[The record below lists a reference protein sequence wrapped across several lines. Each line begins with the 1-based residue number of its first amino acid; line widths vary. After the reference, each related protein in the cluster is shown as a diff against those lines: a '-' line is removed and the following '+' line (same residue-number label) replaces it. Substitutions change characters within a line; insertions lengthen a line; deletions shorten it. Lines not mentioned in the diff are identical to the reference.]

1 MPRESPAAP
10 GATRPRTCPTS
21 TSCSTPLGTSCSRPP
36 GRLYSRAMETT
47 AATTPQAR
55 SSGPLTALLGGVV
68 LVVAIVFIS
77 QASWSNAWYSTFKAI
92 HVIAA
97 VVWIGGGALL
107 TILGLVAER
116 RNEPVEL
123 ATIARQAATVGEKLF
138 APAGLVVVAMGIAMM
153 VNTDWGWGRFWV
165 IAGLV
170 GYAITFVTG
179 VGVLA
184 PLAKKVT
191 ALVEE
196 KGPADP
202 QTQAQIRKILS
213 IALVDV
219 ALLLLVVVDMITK
232 PSF

>member
-1 MPRESPAAP
+1 
-10 GATRPRTCPTS
+10 
-21 TSCSTPLGTSCSRPP
+21 
-36 GRLYSRAMETT
+36 METS
-47 AATTPQAR
+47 APTTPQAR
-55 SSGPLTALLGGVV
+55 SSAPLTGVLAGVV

-77 QASWSNAWYSTFKAI
+77 KGSWSNAWYSAFKAI
-92 HVIAA
+92 HVLAA
-97 VVWIGGGALL
+97 VIWIGGGAFL
-107 TILGLVAER
+107 TILGVAAER
-116 RNEPVEL
+116 KKDPVEL

-184 PLAKKVT
+184 PMARKVT
-191 ALVEE
+191 ALVDE

-202 QTQAQIRKILS
+202 ETMAAIGKILM
-213 IALVDV
+213 IARVDI
-219 ALLLLVVVDMITK
+219 ALLLLVVVDMVTK

>member
-1 MPRESPAAP
+1 
-10 GATRPRTCPTS
+10 
-21 TSCSTPLGTSCSRPP
+21 
-36 GRLYSRAMETT
+36 METT
-47 AATTPQAR
+47 AATTPRTR
-55 SSGPLTALLGGVV
+55 SSGPVTALLGGIV
-68 LVVAIVFIS
+68 LVVAVVFIS
-77 QASWSNAWYSTFKAI
+77 QASWSNAWYSAFKTV

-116 RNEPVEL
+116 KNDPVEL
-123 ATIARQAATVGEKLF
+123 ATVARWAATVGEKLF

-170 GYAITFVTG
+170 GYAITFVVG

-184 PLAKKVT
+184 PLAKKIT

-196 KGPADP
+196 KGATAPE
-202 QTQAQIRKILS
+202 TTAQIKKILL
-213 IALVDV
+213 IARVDV
-219 ALLLLVVVDMITK
+219 ALLLLVVVDMVTK

>member
-1 MPRESPAAP
+1 
-10 GATRPRTCPTS
+10 
-21 TSCSTPLGTSCSRPP
+21 
-36 GRLYSRAMETT
+36 METS
-47 AATTPQAR
+47 APTTPQAR
-55 SSGPLTALLGGVV
+55 SSAPLTGVLAGVV

-77 QASWSNAWYSTFKAI
+77 NASWSNAWYSAFKAI
-92 HVIAA
+92 HVLAA
-97 VVWIGGGALL
+97 VIWIGGGAFL
-107 TILGLVAER
+107 TILGVAAER
-116 RNEPVEL
+116 KNDPVEL

-191 ALVEE
+191 ALVDD

-202 QTQAQIRKILS
+202 ETMAAIGKVLM
-213 IALVDV
+213 IARVDI
-219 ALLLLVVVDMITK
+219 ALLLLVVVDMVTK
-232 PSF
+232 PAF

>member
-1 MPRESPAAP
+1 
-10 GATRPRTCPTS
+10 
-21 TSCSTPLGTSCSRPP
+21 
-36 GRLYSRAMETT
+36 METT
-47 AATTPQAR
+47 AATTPRTR
-55 SSGPLTALLGGVV
+55 SSGPVTALLGGIV
-68 LVVAIVFIS
+68 LVVAVVFIS
-77 QASWSNAWYSTFKAI
+77 QASWSNAWYSAFKTV

-116 RNEPVEL
+116 TNDPVEL
-123 ATIARQAATVGEKLF
+123 ATVARWAATVGEKLF

-170 GYAITFVTG
+170 GYAITFVVG

-184 PLAKKVT
+184 PLAKKIT

-196 KGPADP
+196 KGATAPE
-202 QTQAQIRKILS
+202 TTAQIKKILL
-213 IALVDV
+213 IARVDV
-219 ALLLLVVVDMITK
+219 ALLLLVVVDMVTK

>member
-1 MPRESPAAP
+1 
-10 GATRPRTCPTS
+10 
-21 TSCSTPLGTSCSRPP
+21 
-36 GRLYSRAMETT
+36 METSVP
-47 AATTPQAR
+47 TTPQAR
-55 SSGPLTALLGGVV
+55 SSAPLTGVLAGVV

-77 QASWSNAWYSTFKAI
+77 NASWSNTWYSAFKAI
-92 HVIAA
+92 HVLAA
-97 VVWIGGGALL
+97 VIWIGGGAFL
-107 TILGLVAER
+107 TILGVAAER
-116 RNEPVEL
+116 KNDPVEL

-191 ALVEE
+191 ALVDD

-202 QTQAQIRKILS
+202 ETMAAIGKILM
-213 IALVDV
+213 IARVDI
-219 ALLLLVVVDMITK
+219 ALLLLVVVDMVTK

>member
-1 MPRESPAAP
+1 
-10 GATRPRTCPTS
+10 
-21 TSCSTPLGTSCSRPP
+21 
-36 GRLYSRAMETT
+36 METT
-47 AATTPQAR
+47 AANTPQAR
-55 SSGPLTALLGGVV
+55 SSGLTALLGGIV

-77 QASWSNAWYSTFKAI
+77 QASWSNAWYSAFKTI

-97 VVWIGGGALL
+97 VIWIGGGALL
-107 TILGLVAER
+107 TILGVAAER
-116 RNEPVEL
+116 KNDPVEL

-179 VGVLA
+179 IAVLS

-196 KGPADP
+196 KGATDP
-202 QTQAQIRKILS
+202 ETTAQIKKILI
-213 IALVDV
+213 IARVDV
-219 ALLLLVVVDMITK
+219 ALLLLVVVDMVSK
-232 PSF
+232 PAF